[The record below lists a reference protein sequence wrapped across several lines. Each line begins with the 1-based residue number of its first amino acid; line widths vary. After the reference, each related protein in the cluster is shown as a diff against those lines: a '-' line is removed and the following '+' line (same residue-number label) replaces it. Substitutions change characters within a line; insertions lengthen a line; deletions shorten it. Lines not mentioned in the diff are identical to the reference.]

1 MIRHLL
7 GGLLAAGLMTSAAS
21 AEPRSTAPAQATSQS
36 AYTVFMLVKTNDP
49 WLKLTP
55 EQRFAFLGSDIEPIL
70 KGHPGVRLR
79 FFDTEFF
86 NSDVTDVLVWETS
99 DLKAYQM
106 VIEALRESRFWD
118 HYFQVVSILPGIE
131 NAYAS
136 NYNVKPVGR

>member
-1 MIRHLL
+1 MIRPLL
-7 GGLLAAGLMTSAAS
+7 GGLLAAGLMTAS
-21 AEPRSTAPAQATSQS
+21 ATAQPRSPAPAPATAPAE
-36 AYTVFMLVKTNDP
+36 YTVFMLVKTNDP

-86 NSDVTDVLVWETS
+86 NSDVTDVLVWETA
-99 DLKAYQM
+99 DLKAYQL

>member
-1 MIRHLL
+1 M
-7 GGLLAAGLMTSAAS
+7 
-21 AEPRSTAPAQATSQS
+21 
-36 AYTVFMLVKTNDP
+36 
-49 WLKLTP
+49 
-55 EQRFAFLGSDIEPIL
+55 
-70 KGHPGVRLR
+70 RLR